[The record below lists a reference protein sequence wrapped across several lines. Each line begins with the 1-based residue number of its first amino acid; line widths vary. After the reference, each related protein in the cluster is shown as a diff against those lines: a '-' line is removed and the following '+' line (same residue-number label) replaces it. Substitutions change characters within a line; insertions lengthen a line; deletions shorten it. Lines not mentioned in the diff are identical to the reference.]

1 MMNTKIRN
9 SILAGIIGT
18 LIMTLV
24 MLFTPIIGLPK
35 MSPPEMLST
44 MIGIPIIVGW
54 IMHFIIGIV
63 FALFYTYV
71 CLCKWKITNTY
82 LKGVV
87 FGIIVFIFAQVM
99 MSVMALLI
107 PMPSVNN
114 ALIPTLIASLIGHIV
129 YGIAIAKTMENSI

>member
-1 MMNTKIRN
+1 MNTKIRN

-71 CLCKWKITNTY
+71 CLRKRKITNTY